1 MRINLEKNIFGAWCR
16 RIFLTGLLAFAF
28 TLPTAFAEVIDPS
41 VEDYAVT
48 AEMLDEDHADYD
60 SAALNKIG
68 QEVYKY
74 MQFKGSDGLT
84 ENQIAAADVYFEG
97 SQAHPEV
104 GGSSGDTA
112 WMIVA
117 AVLVLLMTLPGLSLF
132 YGGLVRSKNVL
143 SILMQCFV
151 IAAVMSILWV
161 VVGYSLASTEGSNF
175 IGGMDKMMLKGVE
188 TGTLSGTIP
197 ESVFVVFQMT
207 FIIITPALIVGAFA
221 ERMKF
226 STVLIF
232 TTLWAIGSYIPVWH
246 MAWGGGLFGQF
257 PDVIDFAGGTVVHIN
272 AGIAG
277 LVVCIMLGK
286 RKGYPT
292 TSMAPHNVAY
302 TVIGASLLWVGWFG
316 FNAGSQLAA
325 DGTAGYAMLVTQV
338 ATAAAVLAWIGIE
351 WIISGKPTAVG
362 AATGAVAGLVA
373 ITPASGTTTV
383 TGALVIGIASGLVC
397 YIFATSIKRALGY
410 DDSLDVFGVHGI
422 GGIVGAILTGIF
434 VREGIDGNVMSQ
446 IKSVGVTIVWSGV
459 VSVIAFM
466 IAKVL
471 TGGGRVSEDEEDS
484 GLDVSYH
491 GEGAYGSDS

>member
-1 MRINLEKNIFGAWCR
+1 
-16 RIFLTGLLAFAF
+16 
-28 TLPTAFAEVIDPS
+28 
-41 VEDYAVT
+41 
-48 AEMLDEDHADYD
+48 
-60 SAALNKIG
+60 
-68 QEVYKY
+68 

-84 ENQIAAADVYFEG
+84 ENQIAAADGYFEG
-97 SQAHPEV
+97 YLAHPEV
-104 GGSSGDTA
+104 RGSSGDTA

-117 AVLVLLMTLPGLSLF
+117 AVLVLLMTLPGLALF

-161 VVGYSLASTEGSNF
+161 VFGYSLASTGGEEGF
-175 IGGMDKMMLKGVE
+175 MGKLIGGPDKMMLKGVE
-188 TGTLSGTIP
+188 DSTLSGTIP

-226 STVLIF
+226 SAVLIF
-232 TTLWAIGSYIPVWH
+232 TTIWAIGSYLPIWH
-246 MAWGGGLFGQF
+246 MAWSGVGLFSDW
-257 PDVIDFAGGTVVHIN
+257 DVIDFAGGTVVHIN
-272 AGIAG
+272 AGVAA
-277 LVVCIMLGK
+277 LVACIMLGK

-292 TSMAPHNVAY
+292 SSMAPHNVAY

-316 FNAGSQLAA
+316 FNAGSELAA
-325 DGTAGYAMLVTQV
+325 DGVAGYAMLVTQI
-338 ATAAAVLAWIGIE
+338 ATAAAVLAWMGIE
-351 WIISGKPTAVG
+351 WAISGKPTAVG

-383 TGALVIGIASGLVC
+383 CGALVIGIAAGLIC
-397 YIFATSIKRALGY
+397 YVFATSIKRALGY

-434 VREGIDGNVMSQ
+434 VREGIDGNVLSQ
-446 IKSVGVTIVWSGV
+446 IKAVGVTVVWSGA

-466 IAKVL
+466 IAKAL
-471 TGGGRVSEDEEDS
+471 TGGGRVSEDEENT
-484 GLDVSYH
+484 GLDLTYH
-491 GEGAYGSDS
+491 GEGAYGSDR